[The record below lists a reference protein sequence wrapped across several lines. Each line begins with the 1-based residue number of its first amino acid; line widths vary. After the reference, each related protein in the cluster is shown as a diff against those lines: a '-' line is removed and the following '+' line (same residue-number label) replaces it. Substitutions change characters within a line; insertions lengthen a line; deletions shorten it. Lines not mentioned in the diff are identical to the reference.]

1 MLDGKLDVLDLDF
14 EQRVDII
21 HYTLE
26 LISFVCEA
34 KMSKTNEEIMY
45 KILDLNEVIDG
56 MFETWDLAIE
66 DENTDDFQV
75 YLALENMIEAETRL
89 CMQFLGVSIE
99 EILEDIKFIDK

>member
-1 MLDGKLDVLDLDF
+1 MRKVFLMMIDQTGLIENGAIDLN
-14 EQRVDII
+14 
-21 HYTLE
+21 
-26 LISFVCEA
+26 A
-34 KMSKTNEEIMY
+34 KTNEEIMY

-99 EILEDIKFIDK
+99 EILEDIKSIDK